1 MVHNGIKS
9 WGSRV
14 ILRDR
19 FAFHRQ
25 TQSVVAP
32 PCFICPVLFIII
44 NDTTYN
50 RSEVGTNITYGMC
63 LCVSQTCCNPGT
75 MLVMAYFEGA
85 HRLLRNDGQRC
96 KKNYSCVG
104 SCKERQSTDPP
115 WCGCDPLCLYMG
127 NCCFDYLYRC
137 GNYSELNYA
146 LQVQAKYRLR
156 FKDKV
161 KCLRIDVFISKR
173 DGVYEYR
180 FGEIPLIGRCP
191 EGADPSISKRCES
204 RNIFLFYPRVL
215 VHHMGVLYANS
226 FCAVCNGIGIDK
238 MNAISREIIKVDDE
252 YSAAETY
259 HFVNRFP
266 ETIVPLYNTYGDFC
280 MEKCDFGDDICLD
293 GTFSEE
299 CAAYQAHYVYSAL
312 PGKPRIYKNEACFQC
327 LANFTDISTSCDN
340 GASCYTVPPS
350 SSFEKQWTTLF
361 DFTGRMEGYFE
372 NKHTLSTDDLPSC
385 NELMCQSGYVVN
397 KKECPHCAEETY
409 RKPGGTFTS
418 ARNCI
423 LFLIF
428 RSQKSFE
435 KFKRH
440 YESIDMIPNTNCSN
454 LVGDLENVMPL
465 LDRMRK
471 AACAVF
477 SIPFVGIR
485 DYIDALSSPEVMN
498 HITSESPSPFQTA
511 FLINFDPDVRISCE
525 GTLASTKVRTV
536 GFKNGL
542 ELFLQDDH
550 QIPFANNHTPIV
562 LEMPLTVAQEEIKP
576 WKISC
581 IANIREFNCESPK
594 IADINFC
601 PKIQVPVV
609 MDAASN
615 TVSINSHTLYTSQ
628 YILISSNTA
637 LICQE
642 NCRKIRS
649 QWHVGIV
656 PLAIFTPVCYTFS
669 MLGLLMTFLI
679 YIRIPSLRTIPA
691 LMVMNLTLASLL
703 AQLSYLISS
712 FGLLLDKPSWCYML
726 AATQHYFWLTSFS
739 WMACI
744 SFDIF
749 LCLRRVEPLNSISHK
764 TRYYKIVSCCWVVPM
779 LLPVATVCL
788 QMLGITDIGYG
799 GKFACWL
806 LNARSVL
813 YLFVVPVLSIVLFNA
828 VTFLACVYTI
838 REISMNASYAGRNV
852 DGKERLVLCLK
863 ISSLM
868 GISWLF
874 GILPN
879 VVDRPELWYI
889 FVVCNAFQ
897 GVHIFLAF
905 GLSRRA
911 RQLICGNKP
920 ATSEVAAGTATTQ

>member
-1 MVHNGIKS
+1 MNFTGHTE
-9 WGSRV
+9 
-14 ILRDR
+14 
-19 FAFHRQ
+19 RQ
-25 TQSVVAP
+25 
-32 PCFICPVLFIII
+32 ICISSPDPVSGGVPMLHLSCPIHH
-44 NDTTYN
+44 YQWHHVQN
-50 RSEVGTNITYGMC
+50 RSEVSTNVTYGMG
-63 LCVSQTCCNPGT
+63 LLVSQTCCVPGI
-75 MLVMAYFEGA
+75 MLVVAYFEGA
-85 HRLLRNDGQRC
+85 HRLLGNNGQRC
-96 KKNYSCVG
+96 KKNYSCLG
-104 SCKERQSTDPP
+104 SCKERESTNPP
-115 WCGCDPLCLYMG
+115 RCGCDQSCLYLG
-127 NCCFDYLYRC
+127 NCCFDFLYQC
-137 GNYSELNYA
+137 GNYSELNHA
-146 LQVQAKYRLR
+146 IQVQAKYRQR
-156 FKDKV
+156 FKDNV
-161 KCLRIDVFISKR
+161 KCSTIDIFISKR
-173 DGVYEYR
+173 DGVFEHR

-191 EGADPSISKRCES
+191 EEADSSISKRCES
-204 RNIFLFYPRVL
+204 RNIFLFYPRIL

-226 FCAVCNGIGIDK
+226 FCAVCNGVGIEK
-238 MNAISREIIKVDDE
+238 MNAIGREIIKVDATYSS

-259 HFVNRFP
+259 RFVNRFP
-266 ETIVPLYNTYGDFC
+266 ERIVSLYSTYGDFC
-280 MEKCDFGDDICLD
+280 INQCHFGDDICLD
-293 GTFSEE
+293 STFSEE
-299 CAAYQAHYVYSAL
+299 CAAYQARYVYSAF
-312 PGKPRIYKNEACFQC
+312 PGKPHIYKNEACFQC
-327 LANFTDISTSCDN
+327 SANYTDISPSCEN
-340 GASCYTVPPS
+340 GASCYSAPPL
-350 SSFEKQWTTLF
+350 SSFENQWTTLF

-372 NKHTLSTDDLPSC
+372 NKHTLGTDDLPSC
-385 NELMCQSGYVVN
+385 NELMCQSGYVLI
-397 KKECPHCAEETY
+397 KTECPHCAEKAY
-409 RKPGGTFTS
+409 RNPGVTFTS

-435 KFKRH
+435 NFKRH

-454 LVGDLENVMPL
+454 LVGDLENVMPV
-465 LDRMRK
+465 LDQLGE

-485 DYIDALSSPEVMN
+485 DYIDALSSPEILN
-498 HITSESPSPFQTA
+498 QITSEIPSPIQTA
-511 FLINFDPDVRISCE
+511 FLINFDPDIRISCE
-525 GTLASTKVRTV
+525 GTLTSTKVRTV
-536 GFKNGL
+536 ELKNGL
-542 ELFLQDDH
+542 ELFLQDDD

-562 LEMPLTVAQEEIKP
+562 LEIPLTVPQEEIKP

-581 IANIREFNCESPK
+581 IANMKEFNCESPK
-594 IADINFC
+594 IAGINFC

-615 TVSINSHTLYTSQ
+615 TVSINSHMLYTSE
-628 YILISSNTA
+628 YILTSSNTA

-642 NCRKIRS
+642 NCRVIRS

-669 MLGLLMTFLI
+669 MLGLLMTFVI
-679 YIRIPSLRTIPA
+679 YLRIPSLRTIPA
-691 LMVMNLTLASLL
+691 LMVMNLTLALLL
-703 AQLSYLISS
+703 AQLSYLVSS
-712 FGLLLDKPSWCYML
+712 FGVLLDKPGWCHML
-726 AATQHYFWLTSFS
+726 AATQHYFWLTSFA

-749 LCLRRVEPLNSISHK
+749 LCLRRVEPLNSISHR
-764 TRYYKIVSCCWVVPM
+764 TRYYKIVSGCWFVPM

-788 QMLGITDIGYG
+788 QMLGITYIGYG
-799 GKFACWL
+799 GKSACWL
-806 LNARSVL
+806 LNASSVL
-813 YLFVVPVLSIVLFNA
+813 YLFVVPVLSIVLFNS

-852 DGKERLVLCLK
+852 DGKERLVLSLK

-920 ATSEVAAGTATTQ
+920 ATSEAAAATATTQ

>member
-1 MVHNGIKS
+1 MLVN
-9 WGSRV
+9 
-14 ILRDR
+14 
-19 FAFHRQ
+19 
-25 TQSVVAP
+25 
-32 PCFICPVLFIII
+32 
-44 NDTTYN
+44 
-50 RSEVGTNITYGMC
+50 
-63 LCVSQTCCNPGT
+63 QTCCIPGT
-75 MLVMAYFEGA
+75 MLVMAYFEEA
-85 HRLLRNDGQRC
+85 HRLLGNNGQRC
-96 KKNYSCVG
+96 NKKYSCIG
-104 SCKERQSTDPP
+104 SCKEQQTTNPP
-115 WCGCDPLCLYMG
+115 LCGCDQSCLYLG

-137 GNYSELNYA
+137 ANYSELNHA
-146 LQVQAKYRLR
+146 LQVQAKYRQR
-156 FKDKV
+156 FKDII
-161 KCLRIDVFISKR
+161 KCSMIDVFISKR
-173 DGVYEYR
+173 DEVFEHCLR
-180 FGEIPLIGRCP
+180 KMPLIGRCP
-191 EGADPSISKRCES
+191 KGADPSISKRCDS

-226 FCAVCNGIGIDK
+226 YCAVCNGVRIDK
-238 MNAISREIIKVDDE
+238 MNAIGREIIKVVDK
-252 YSAAETY
+252 YSAVETY
-259 HFVNRFP
+259 FFVNRFP
-266 ETIVPLYNTYGDFC
+266 ETIVSSYSTYGDFC
-280 MEKCDFGDDICLD
+280 IEKCRFGDDSCVGD
-293 GTFSEE
+293 TFSEE
-299 CAAYQAHYVYSAL
+299 CDAYQARFVSSAI
-312 PGKPRIYKNEACFQC
+312 PGKPLIYKNEACFQC
-327 LANFTDISTSCDN
+327 SANFTDIHPSCEK
-340 GASCYTVPPS
+340 AISCYKVPPS
-350 SSFEKQWTTLF
+350 PSSFENQWTTLF
-361 DFTGRMEGYFE
+361 DFTGRMEEYFE
-372 NKHTLSTDDLPSC
+372 NKHTLGTEDFPPC
-385 NELMCQSGYVVN
+385 NEPMCQTGYVVI
-397 KKECPHCAEETY
+397 KKECPHCAEKAY
-409 RKPGGTFTS
+409 KNPGVTFTS

-454 LVGDLENVMPL
+454 LVGDLENVMPV
-465 LDRMRK
+465 LDQMSK
-471 AACAVF
+471 TACAVF

-485 DYIDALSSPEVMN
+485 DYIDALSSPEILN
-498 HITSESPSPFQTA
+498 QITSENPSPFQTA
-511 FLINFDPDVRISCE
+511 FLINFDPDVRISCA

-536 GFKNGL
+536 ELKNGL
-542 ELFLQDDH
+542 ELFLQDDD

-562 LEMPLTVAQEEIKP
+562 LEIPLTVPQEVIKP

-581 IANIREFNCESPK
+581 IANMKEFNCESPK
-594 IADINFC
+594 MGDIDFC

-609 MDAASN
+609 IDTASN
-615 TVSINSHTLYTSQ
+615 TVSINSHTLYASQ
-628 YILISSNTA
+628 YILISNNTA

-642 NCRKIRS
+642 NCRVIRS

-679 YIRIPSLRTIPA
+679 YLRIPSLRTIPA
-691 LMVMNLTLASLL
+691 LMVMNLTLALLL
-703 AQLSYLISS
+703 AQLSYLMSS
-712 FGLLLDKPSWCYML
+712 LGLLLDKPNWCYML
-726 AATQHYFWLTSFS
+726 AAAQHYFWLTSFS

-749 LCLRRVEPLNSISHK
+749 LCLRRVEPLNSISHR
-764 TRYYKIVSCCWVVPM
+764 TRYYKIISCCWFVPM

-788 QMLGITDIGYG
+788 QKLGITDIGYG